1 MVLSRVRN
9 DNLMEG
15 VGIVQI
21 EHVAEKESCENGY
34 FSPTLT
40 AASHLIFTCFVSCIS
55 YISTEAIGVFLVVD
69 TVDMKGALSIYN
81 DLLEVK
87 AEVVQ
92 HR

>member
-9 DNLMEG
+9 DNLMGG

-40 AASHLIFTCFVSCIS
+40 AA
-55 YISTEAIGVFLVVD
+55 
-69 TVDMKGALSIYN
+69 
-81 DLLEVK
+81 
-87 AEVVQ
+87 
-92 HR
+92 